1 VDKFYNNLAELL
13 EVDAI
18 DPDQSLD
25 EYENWDSLTVISFIA
40 SLDAD
45 YGINMNAKDIA
56 AFSTAGQLFAE
67 VERRK
72 TK

>member
-1 VDKFYNNLAELL
+1 MNNFYDNLAELL

-18 DPDQSLD
+18 DPDQPLV
-25 EYENWDSLTVISFIA
+25 EYDNWDSLTVISFIA

-45 YGINMNAKDIA
+45 YSINMTAEDIA
-56 AFSTAGQLFAE
+56 AFSTAGQLLAE

-72 TK
+72 SK